1 MKQSADSYRGNLWLL
16 LIDIHSNLSINIRA
30 VERMI
35 ETYTNQYTAQQRA
48 PSSTQTR
55 KNKPRNPSMVSGST
69 TKPKNT
75 RQNRPRNASIVS
87 GAAGST
93 RPNQPNQTRK
103 KPWWEKR
110 REKQQAKRNQT
121 RRNGANGS
129 PVIPKL

>member
-1 MKQSADSYRGNLWLL
+1 MHGNF
-16 LIDIHSNLSINIRA
+16 ISNIGA

-48 PSSTQTR
+48 PAKGNSTKR
-55 KNKPRNPSMVSGST
+55 RNNRPRNASMVSGST

-75 RQNRPRNASIVS
+75 QRNRPVNGASMVS

-93 RPNQPNQTRK
+93 RPNQPNHTRK

-110 REKQQAKRNQT
+110 REKQAAKRNQT
-121 RRNGANGS
+121 RRSGPNVP
-129 PVIPKL
+129 PVIPTL